1 MLHLCT
7 CSLENGDHH
16 KPEPVA
22 NDIISQ
28 AMPVSAVSPMV
39 QKEEEAV
46 KDDSSSGGGGI
57 KKRLGSDVLLE
68 GSRCSRVNGR
78 TWRCSQPTLPCYSLC
93 EHHLSK
99 ARLRNAAWR
108 AANRRKRRRRR
119 TEHQENSPAVAV
131 TAAAPQADVPP
142 PSVSHS

>member
-1 MLHLCT
+1 
-7 CSLENGDHH
+7 
-16 KPEPVA
+16 VA

-93 EHHLSK
+93 EHHLRM

-108 AANRRKRRRRR
+108 AANGRKRRRRRR
-119 TEHQENSPAVAV
+119 TEHQQKAPAVAV
-131 TAAAPQADVPP
+131 TAAPKADEPP
-142 PSVSHS
+142 PTSVSHC